1 VADLTRTVDV
11 VLNGENHL
19 SRKFRVATTSA
30 RKFAGVLGTGGTAA
44 GAAGTVAGGAA
55 AATAA
60 LAALGGYASGK
71 LAQGLAEAYGEFAQ
85 FETSLKDL
93 EKVLGDQPEKME
105 QAKKAAQD
113 MAVKY
118 GVASEKIV
126 DSMAGWVQ
134 AGYSIDEA
142 MTLAEDTI
150 AATYASELNMQ
161 DATTTLTKILKG
173 FGVEVD
179 NARSKLDA
187 VNEISNNY
195 AASVSQLSEGLG
207 RAAPV
212 AKSMGF
218 SMEELAS
225 VMTPAIEKFQ
235 NGRRVGTAYKTML
248 TKLQSDTTRVTEA
261 LDTLGVKQRD
271 ANGQFKSGKEIFYEV
286 GEAFQDLDKTQKAH
300 IATQIAGREHAAKLL
315 ATFNSW
321 DKAAKVYETAM
332 DSTGSITEEVENR
345 LQAASTQMDRFQTAG
360 KVLAQ
365 VIGGQVAESFTEV
378 IGSAT
383 DLVGALQEAIESGGA
398 SEFFERINEMADDLA
413 KYLGDIADVMPE
425 AFEQVDFGAL
435 AGAVESVGQAFG
447 DWFSDLDLTK
457 PDDLAEALQRLVDG
471 ASRLIDTFS
480 TFVSWGDEIMAV
492 LLNMGKGTSQI
503 SDVLSSVNSFWDIF
517 IVAAGTAVG
526 AYERFLKALDYVPGL
541 DLSGAITSVH
551 KFGTRIANMQLELE
565 KAKKEQKEQQQAM
578 QDTGE
583 AAKKGEDAVHG
594 FENVIRSVTEGKHR
608 VDLKAS
614 ADKESAEEAGE
625 LIKEEVPEKVK
636 VKAEA
641 ETKQAQ
647 IEKEMAK
654 IEAEA
659 ETAQKAMEME
669 AKVEVAKA
677 EASMEKF
684 KSAAESTAAAISE
697 TTSQMDTL
705 FGYISDPGAIMS
717 PSFYREV
724 QDMIQDEHESRQKLL
739 DKQAK
744 LTQKQIDL
752 MEERAQA
759 MRNGEGLIKIDAEGL
774 EPSLEILFTE
784 ILEKIQIQASEEAQ
798 NLLLPGA

>member
-1 VADLTRTVDV
+1 MADLTRTVDV